1 MAYFELWTG
10 LNGGFGGAEYNGTYE
25 FKNEEEA
32 LEAAYRECVDEY
44 ESYGGYHGLTSLDE
58 IYENMEDFNC
68 ENDEDCLEAYTE
80 IMESWFNYY
89 VREVPILS
97 DKPQYI

>member
-1 MAYFELWTG
+1 MAYFELWAG
-10 LNGGFGGAEYNGTYE
+10 LNGDFGGAEYNGTYA
-25 FKNEEEA
+25 FSNEEEA
-32 LEAAYRECVDEY
+32 LKAAYRECVDKY
-44 ESYGGYHGLTSLDE
+44 ESYSGSYGLTSLKE

-68 ENDEDCLEAYTE
+68 ENYGDCLETYTG

-97 DKPQYI
+97 DKPQF